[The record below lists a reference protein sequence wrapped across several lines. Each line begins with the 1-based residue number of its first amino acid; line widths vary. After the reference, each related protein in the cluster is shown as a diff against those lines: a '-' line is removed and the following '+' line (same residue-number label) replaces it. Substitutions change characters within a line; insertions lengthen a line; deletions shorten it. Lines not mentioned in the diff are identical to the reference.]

1 MRNALTNAMLGLVV
15 LLGAVA
21 DARGQFKPSQGRQKS
36 AEDLVA
42 VSFVSDTARIAP
54 GQTFHLA
61 IVFEIEPHWH
71 IYWVS
76 PGASGLPTQVDIIA
90 PEGFVVGEPL
100 YTRPQAFGSSETLEG
115 LTYGYEK
122 NAVLFVPI
130 TAPVDLKKGS
140 ASFQADILYLV
151 CKSFCLMGNINR
163 SLTLETDDK
172 ENHASIGV
180 DPILAR
186 AKDRLPQALEQLEE
200 SKVAFDGKLLT
211 VRISAGDSKTA
222 TLYPIELPGITYENP
237 KVVLK
242 GDFFIATV
250 EVEINPDNALG
261 EEMKLVGVVGL
272 GKNRDDPSYMFELSL
287 SKP

>member
-1 MRNALTNAMLGLVV
+1 MRNALTNTMLGLVV
-15 LLGAVA
+15 LIVA
-21 DARGQFKPSQGRQKS
+21 TVDARGQFRPTQGRQKS
-36 AEDLVA
+36 AEDLVD
-42 VSFVSDTARIAP
+42 VSIRADTTRIAP

-76 PGASGLPTQVDIIA
+76 PGTSGMPTQVDIVA

-100 YTRPQAFGSSETLEG
+100 YTRPQAFGSSATLEG

-130 TAPVDLKKGS
+130 TAPLDLTEGS
-140 ASFQADILYLV
+140 ATFKADILYLA
-151 CKSFCLMGNINR
+151 CKSICLMGNVDR
-163 SLTLETDDK
+163 SLTLETDEK
-172 ENHASIGV
+172 ESHASVRI

-186 AKDRLPQALEQLEE
+186 AKNRLPRALEELEE
-200 SKVAFDGKLLT
+200 STVAFDGKLLT
-211 VRISAGDSKTA
+211 VRIPAGDAKTA
-222 TLYPIELPGITYENP
+222 MLYPRELPGVTYENP
-237 KVVLK
+237 NVELK

-250 EVEINPDNALG
+250 EVEINPGNALG
-261 EEMKLVGVVGL
+261 EEMKLAGVVGL
-272 GKNRDDPSYMFELSL
+272 GKHRDDPSYAFELSL

>member
-15 LLGAVA
+15 LLGATV
-21 DARGQFKPSQGRQKS
+21 DARGQFGPTQGRQKS

-42 VSFVSDTARIAP
+42 VSIRADTARIAP
-54 GQTFHLA
+54 GQRFHLA

-76 PGASGLPTQVDIIA
+76 PGMSGMPTQVDIVA
-90 PEGFVVGEPL
+90 PEGFIVGEPL
-100 YTRPQAFGSSETLEG
+100 YTRPQAFGSSEALGG

-130 TAPVDLKKGS
+130 TAPLDLKEGS
-140 ASFQADILYLV
+140 ATFKADILYLA
-151 CKSFCLMGNINR
+151 CKSICLMGNVNR
-163 SLTLETDDK
+163 SLTLETGEK
-172 ENHASIGV
+172 ENQASVRV
-180 DPILAR
+180 DPILER
-186 AKDRLPQALEQLEE
+186 AKNRIPRTLEQLEE
-200 SKVAFDGKLLT
+200 SKVSFDGKLLT
-211 VRISAGDSKTA
+211 VRIPAGDAKTA

-237 KVVLK
+237 NVVRK

-250 EVEINPDNALG
+250 EVEINPGNALG
-261 EEMKLVGVVGL
+261 EEMKLAGVVGL
-272 GKNRDDPSYMFELSL
+272 GKHRDDPSYAFELSL

>member
-15 LLGAVA
+15 LLGATV
-21 DARGQFKPSQGRQKS
+21 DARGQFGPTQGRQKS

-42 VSFVSDTARIAP
+42 VSIRADTTRIAP

-76 PGASGLPTQVDIIA
+76 PGASGMPTQVDIVA

-140 ASFQADILYLV
+140 ATFKADILYLV
-151 CKSFCLMGNINR
+151 CKGLCLMGNVNR
-163 SLTLETDDK
+163 SLTLETDEK
-172 ENHASIGV
+172 ENHASVNV

-186 AKDRLPQALEQLEE
+186 AKNRLPRTLDHLEG
-200 SKVAFDGKLLT
+200 ANAGFDGKLLT
-211 VRISAGDSKTA
+211 VTIPAGDAKTA
-222 TLYPIELPGITYENP
+222 MLYPIELPGITYENP
-237 KVVLK
+237 KVVRK
-242 GDFFIATV
+242 GEFFIATV
-250 EVEINPDNALG
+250 EVEINPGNALG
-261 EEMKLVGVVGL
+261 EGMKLAGVVGL
-272 GKNRDDPSYMFELSL
+272 GKHRDDPSYAFELSL